1 MADAI
6 LLDKYFTAQNER
18 KRERERQSESGITLR
33 LRQSLAGGRGSI
45 GPRVGGNG

>member
-18 KRERERQSESGITLR
+18 ERESESGITLR
-33 LRQSLAGGRGSI
+33 FRQSLAGGSGSI

>member
-18 KRERERQSESGITLR
+18 ERESGITLR
-33 LRQSLAGGRGSI
+33 FRQSLAGGSGSI
-45 GPRVGGNG
+45 GPWVGGRR

>member
-18 KRERERQSESGITLR
+18 KRGGHLFDSGKVL
-33 LRQSLAGGRGSI
+33 QGVAGLLGHG
-45 GPRVGGNG
+45 